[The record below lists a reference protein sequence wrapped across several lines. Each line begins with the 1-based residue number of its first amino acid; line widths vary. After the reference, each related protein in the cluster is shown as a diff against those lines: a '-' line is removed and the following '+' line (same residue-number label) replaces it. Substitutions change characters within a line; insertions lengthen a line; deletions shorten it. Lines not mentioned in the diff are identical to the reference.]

1 MNKCLDKKCPVNKI
15 CNPKS
20 GKCVLKSGKLGKTIY
35 NSSQTENNK
44 SYIIDK
50 YFPTLYSIAANG
62 GTRFW
67 RIAVSNGL
75 YTVEYGVLG
84 GKITIATRE
93 CIAKNIGKINQTTLY
108 SQALIEARRKWIKK
122 LEEGYT
128 QNINIKSSITEK
140 IIQPILPMLAQKY
153 DESKQSMKF
162 PCSVQPKLDG
172 VRALYYNNELW
183 SRHGKKF
190 SGLDHILSQLTD
202 INIILD
208 GELYSDTLT
217 FQEIISAIK
226 KQNINTQN
234 IMYIVYDMVNDMNF
248 PDRYILLKNYL
259 TTHARSNIKIL
270 DTFRCNS
277 NTDVNQFM
285 QKFIKEKYEG
295 LILRSDIGPY
305 VPKYRSKTLQKYKEF
320 IDQEYKIV
328 GFTDG
333 NGADKGLIIFE
344 CEYKFGKTF
353 KVRPVGTKDI
363 RRDMFLNGSNYIGK
377 YLTVKYQE
385 LTDGGAPRFPIGLAV
400 RNYE

>member
-1 MNKCLDKKCPVNKI
+1 MNKCLDKKCPVKKI

-35 NSSQTENNK
+35 NSLQPENNK
-44 SYIIDK
+44 SDTIDN
-50 YFPTLYSIAANG
+50 FPTLYSIAANG
-62 GTRFW
+62 STRFW
-67 RIAVSNGL
+67 RITVSNGL

-84 GKITIATRE
+84 GKITTTTRE
-93 CIAKNIGKINQTTLY
+93 CTVKNIGKINQTTLY
-108 SQALIEARRKWIKK
+108 SQALSEARRKWIKK
-122 LEEGYT
+122 LEQGYT
-128 QNINIKSSITEK
+128 QNIKSSVTEK
-140 IIQPILPMLAQKY
+140 TIQPILPMLAQKY
-153 DESKQSMKF
+153 DKSKQSMKF

-172 VRALYYNNELW
+172 VRALYYNNALW
-183 SRHGKKF
+183 SRQGKKF
-190 SGLDHILSQLTD
+190 AGLDHILSHLTD

-234 IMYIVYDMVNDMNF
+234 IMYIVYDLVNDMNF

-259 TTHARSNIKIL
+259 ATRDRSNIKLL

-277 NTDVNQFM
+277 STDVYQFM

-305 VPKYRSKTLQKYKEF
+305 TPKYRSKTLQKYKEF

-333 NGADKGLIIFE
+333 KGADKGLIIFE
-344 CEYKFGKTF
+344 CEYKVGKTF

-363 RRDMFLNGSNYIGK
+363 RRDMFLNGSKYIGQ

-385 LTDGGAPRFPIGLAV
+385 LTDGGAPRFPIGLTV